1 MDEYENHPT
10 QKPIALLERII
21 KASSKVGDVVLDPF
35 SGTFTTS
42 YVAKTLG
49 RQSIGI
55 ELQEEY
61 IKIGLRR
68 LELATEYKGQT
79 KEKPFRHE
87 LKYVIGEP
95 EKALL
100 TERFKHLIQLDKH
113 ATNGGYT
120 IRSLYFDDYW
130 NSAYA
135 EKDAGILVRKKYRIR
150 IYNFG
155 TNSIKLER
163 KKKVDTYILKEDA
176 PLTVE
181 EFYKIIDGDYDF
193 LLKSPYPLCQEF
205 YYECVSN
212 MLRPRTI
219 VDYER
224 EPWVYDFGT
233 VRLTFDQNVRVAV
246 WKF

>member
-1 MDEYENHPT
+1 M
-10 QKPIALLERII
+10 
-21 KASSKVGDVVLDPF
+21 
-35 SGTFTTS
+35 
-42 YVAKTLG
+42 
-49 RQSIGI
+49 
-55 ELQEEY
+55 
-61 IKIGLRR
+61 
-68 LELATEYKGQT
+68 
-79 KEKPFRHE
+79 
-87 LKYVIGEP
+87 KYVIGEP

-176 PLTVE
+176 PTNLCRI
-181 EFYKIIDGDYDF
+181 YK
-193 LLKSPYPLCQEF
+193 LL
-205 YYECVSN
+205 
-212 MLRPRTI
+212 M
-219 VDYER
+219 
-224 EPWVYDFGT
+224 GT
-233 VRLTFDQNVRVAV
+233 MTFS
-246 WKF
+246 

>member
-1 MDEYENHPT
+1 MVM
-10 QKPIALLERII
+10 K
-21 KASSKVGDVVLDPF
+21 
-35 SGTFTTS
+35 
-42 YVAKTLG
+42 
-49 RQSIGI
+49 
-55 ELQEEY
+55 
-61 IKIGLRR
+61 
-68 LELATEYKGQT
+68 T

-193 LLKSPYPLCQEF
+193 
-205 YYECVSN
+205 
-212 MLRPRTI
+212 
-219 VDYER
+219 
-224 EPWVYDFGT
+224 GT

-246 WKF
+246 GSFDIFDPDLPTIPVIDPEKMVFEVKYTEYLPKIVQSVLPGKADMMAVSKYVLAYEKSQYLNGFEYWEDGNI

>member
-1 MDEYENHPT
+1 MVM
-10 QKPIALLERII
+10 K
-21 KASSKVGDVVLDPF
+21 
-35 SGTFTTS
+35 
-42 YVAKTLG
+42 
-49 RQSIGI
+49 
-55 ELQEEY
+55 
-61 IKIGLRR
+61 
-68 LELATEYKGQT
+68 T

-100 TERFKHLIQLDKH
+100 TERFKPLIQLDKH

-193 LLKSPYPLCQEF
+193 LLKSPYPLCQDF

-212 MLRPRTI
+212 MMRPRTI

-246 WKF
+246 GSFDIFDPDLPTIPVIDPEKMVFEVKYTEYLPKIVQSVLPGKADMMAVSKYVLAYEKSQYLNGFEYWEDGNI